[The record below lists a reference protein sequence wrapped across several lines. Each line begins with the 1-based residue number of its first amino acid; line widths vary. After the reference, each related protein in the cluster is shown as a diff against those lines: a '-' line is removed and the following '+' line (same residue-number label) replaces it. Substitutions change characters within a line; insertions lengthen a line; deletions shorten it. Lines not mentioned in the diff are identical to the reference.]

1 MWNLTPISFNLSLSI
16 YRDRNAF
23 INAKHGEILTLEVYN
38 FANPNFT
45 IRFLFFFFC
54 KNPFP
59 FFCKKFLRIGYKIK
73 KAINNLI
80 KLLDNCF
87 VNGEIV
93 TMELFKS
100 EK

>member
-45 IRFLFFFFC
+45 IRFLFFFF
-54 KNPFP
+54 
-59 FFCKKFLRIGYKIK
+59 L
-73 KAINNLI
+73 
-80 KLLDNCF
+80 
-87 VNGEIV
+87 
-93 TMELFKS
+93 
-100 EK
+100 